1 MPNASQASPI
11 CPIECKNYAQSVPG
25 NDIAEF
31 TFNFQAVGAH
41 KGIVVSRRAVQ
52 RGALNIAKSKGLG
65 LIRYFGN
72 DNHKWILHRSTATNV
87 VSAKADDR
95 IVLAK
100 MISDEACHPPVIDA
114 VCETVNG
121 VTTSLWEF
129 FDNLLDN
136 PSSPE
141 CLRVQSPIKQFG
153 GVVPYIEADKI
164 ENLAISAAALDGGAL
179 TPIDLDLLCSGEPA
193 QRPQDSAIYLQEF
206 AECAPE
212 RARKIPF

>member
-1 MPNASQASPI
+1 VCLRKKPRYYSHIHLREIEFDLGIEIWMPNASQASLI

-41 KGIVVSRRAVQ
+41 KGIVVSRRAFQ

-65 LIRYFGN
+65 LIRHFGN

-87 VSAKADDR
+87 VSAKADDC

-100 MISDEACHPPVIDA
+100 MMSDEACHPPVIDA

-121 VTTSLWEF
+121 VTTSLWGFLTTFSITLAPPNGFGFRVRLSNSEAW
-129 FDNLLDN
+129 
-136 PSSPE
+136 
-141 CLRVQSPIKQFG
+141 CLILKPIKLRIWQLVQLRLMVG
-153 GVVPYIEADKI
+153 
-164 ENLAISAAALDGGAL
+164 
-179 TPIDLDLLCSGEPA
+179 
-193 QRPQDSAIYLQEF
+193 R
-206 AECAPE
+206 
-212 RARKIPF
+212 